1 MVTVLCASRN
11 NHIFRLALGD
21 FNYTFIKRQRQTK
34 KNKLNKEGRAHKQ
47 IRCREKSTEQFPELT
62 TRRWENIQKKVSKDL
77 RPSRPCKITL
87 KFNEEITNNSKL
99 AFEELNI

>member
-62 TRRWENIQKKVSKDL
+62 TRRRENIQKKSVEGSEFL
-77 RPSRPCKITL
+77 SPLQNHI
-87 KFNEEITNNSKL
+87 EIQRGNYK
-99 AFEELNI
+99 